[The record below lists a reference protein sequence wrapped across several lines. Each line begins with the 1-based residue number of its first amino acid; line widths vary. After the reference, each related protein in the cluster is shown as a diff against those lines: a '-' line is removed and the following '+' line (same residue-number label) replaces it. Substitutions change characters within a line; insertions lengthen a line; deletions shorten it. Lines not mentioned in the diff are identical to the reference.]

1 MTPQVSVFFP
11 DPVFGWIFYL
21 VLVTITVVASYFD
34 LRYMKIPKATSLVGL
49 ALGLLLN
56 IVRGVWMGANGY
68 ELWHLE
74 TGSAVLG
81 GLDGLFF
88 ALEGFALG
96 FGLLFVLWVLGTC
109 GGGDVKLFAALGAWV
124 GPQWVLYV
132 LLGTLALWLVYVAG
146 RLAWSVCFEGFQ
158 TTMKNYSAKAARRS
172 ERRKAVGIPKP
183 RKRLAALAPCFTLST
198 AVVMLWCFRVD
209 LLNF

>member
-1 MTPQVSVFFP
+1 MTSQVSAFFP
-11 DPVFGWIFYL
+11 DPVFGWTFYL
-21 VLVTITVVASYFD
+21 VLVAITAVASYFD
-34 LRYMKIPKATSLVGL
+34 LRYMKIPKATSLIGL
-49 ALGLLLN
+49 ALGLLFN
-56 IVRGVWMGANGY
+56 IVRGGWMGANGY

-74 TGSAVLG
+74 TGSTLLG
-81 GLDGLFF
+81 GLDGLLF

-124 GPQWVLYV
+124 GPEWVLYV
-132 LLGTLALWLVYVAG
+132 LLGTMVLWLVYVAG
-146 RLAWSVCFEGFQ
+146 RLVWSVCADGFQ
-158 TTMKNYSAKAARRS
+158 TTMKNYSAKGARRA
-172 ERRKAVGIPKP
+172 EKRKARGFHKP

-198 AVVMLWCFRVD
+198 AAVMFWIFRTD